1 MLNLMKL
8 LTKLCGRVNYRTVD
22 VTATSETSI
31 NANATAWVTV
41 PKPPSGTP
49 IGIVGYYIDG
59 TAGNSK
65 ISVYAMRMLENAGQ
79 LAVRN
84 NASSEASIRP
94 HLYYL
99 VVD

>member
-1 MLNLMKL
+1 MLDFKKL
-8 LTKLCGRVNYRTVD
+8 LTKLCGRVNYRIVE

-31 NANATAWVTV
+31 NANSSAWVTI
-41 PKPPSGTP
+41 PKPSSGTP
-49 IGIVGYYIDG
+49 IGIVGYYIAG
-59 TAGNSK
+59 TGNTT
-65 ISVYAMRMLENAGQ
+65 ISVYAMRMTANAGQ

-84 NASSEASIRP
+84 NLSSAASIKP

>member
-1 MLNLMKL
+1 MLNLKRL
-8 LTKLCGRVNYRTVD
+8 LTKLCGRVNYRMVE

-31 NANATAWVTV
+31 NANGTAWVTV

-59 TAGNSK
+59 TSGNSG
-65 ISVYAMRMLENAGQ
+65 ISVYAMRMTANAGQ

-84 NASSEASIRP
+84 NLSSVASIRP
-94 HLYYL
+94 RLFYL